1 MAQELAS
8 LVVSLEA
15 NIAKFQSDMGRAA
28 YLTQKALADMQRAAE
43 KLDERI
49 GDLGR
54 NIVGFAAVYV
64 SVDQLASSFR
74 NALNE
79 MDQMVKMSQK
89 FGVATDS
96 LQELAYAGKLSD
108 VEVDKLGLSMKALS
122 VNIAEAV
129 GGSKNQIAAFKA
141 LGLEYQNADGSAR
154 AVADVIND
162 VADKFAGAED
172 GAEKAAW
179 AVALFGKS
187 GQDMIP
193 MLNGGSAGLK
203 ALADEARRFGLVVEN
218 DVLVAAEKFND
229 NMTRMT
235 SMIRGSFNA
244 AVETVVP
251 TMNDFAEA
259 FIAISEES
267 KKLFTGNEGAAWA
280 DTLAVGLA
288 RLLDVIVKIAQMLK
302 ALSGSLR
309 VMVADIEIW
318 GTAVAE
324 SLPSSTYDR
333 IRKGRDVF
341 EQTKQLR
348 AEQKERAQSVM
359 DDYARFVNE
368 PGNAM
373 EQAMLERIAARQRV
387 AIGMTG
393 IPLNSDIA
401 DPKKGRLGAPPK
413 SGSDLET
420 AADKERRR
428 LLKAIVD
435 GRVADLEAGLA
446 KERDAFAAH
455 DQLLAALRQQEVIS
469 AQVFEDARAATRDA
483 MLAAMV
489 RTYDAEI
496 AELQKLKTAKGIEQ
510 SEITDIDN
518 RIAAIAARREK
529 AANDAA
535 AAAQQQAISRGAVQ
549 ASLNVQLRE
558 YAAELDRT
566 NDALVFQATLT
577 ARNAAEVARLVAE
590 YRILAQVEE
599 DIRRAKLASP
609 DEVDEL
615 GMRIEGLRRAK
626 AAGQAAEFAAN
637 ETAVRS
643 LAFQMNEYA
652 MAVQRA
658 TEFENTRLDLTGK
671 TAQEA
676 EKALNA
682 RRIQLDTEEQIR
694 RAQLQSSAPIDRQ
707 PFDERSR
714 KLIEDSNATTARRYQ
729 QLRDPWLG
737 AKAVVVAYG
746 EEASKVGE
754 QIGNVFTTAFRGME
768 DAFVNFV
775 TTGKLSF
782 RDLAD
787 AIIIEMVRIQAR
799 QAAANLGNWLF
810 NVGASMFGPMKATPQ
825 AAGGVWS
832 GGVQKFAT
840 GGIVSSPT
848 MFGTAGGMGLMG
860 EAGPEAILP
869 LKRGAGGRLGVI
881 AQVGQ
886 SSPAVNV
893 SNVYHI
899 DARSDRSQ
907 IIQMIEEGSRRTQAT
922 IQSQIARG
930 STAYSRPA

>member
-96 LQELAYAGKLSD
+96 LQELAHAGKLSD

-122 VNIAEAV
+122 VNLAEAV
-129 GGSKNQIAAFKA
+129 GGSKSQIAAFKA
-141 LGLEYQNADGSAR
+141 LGIEYQNADGSAR

-235 SMIRGSFNA
+235 SMIRGQMNVAVAALLPNLNDLTESFIEISNAQDNVFTASEMSDWTDDLSVGIARVIDVLSLVPKLILGVGTAIRAVIKDVQFLNEIMSAVSAESVISNRILGKPLIGPEVYAKAEERNKAADFNA
-244 AVETVVP
+244 KVWE
-251 TMNDFAEA
+251 
-259 FIAISEES
+259 
-267 KKLFTGNEGAAWA
+267 
-280 DTLAVGLA
+280 
-288 RLLDVIVKIAQMLK
+288 
-302 ALSGSLR
+302 
-309 VMVADIEIW
+309 DIL
-318 GTAVAE
+318 T
-324 SLPSSTYDR
+324 
-333 IRKGRDVF
+333 
-341 EQTKQLR
+341 
-348 AEQKERAQSVM
+348 
-359 DDYARFVNE
+359 N
-368 PGNAM
+368 PGNRM
-373 EQAMLERIAARQRV
+373 EQAMLERIARRKL
-387 AIGMTG
+387 TSPF
-393 IPLNSDIA
+393 PLQDLPDSPAMKN
-401 DPKKGRLGAPPK
+401 GELPPPPQ
-413 SGSDLET
+413 SGSGLET

-435 GRVADLEAGLA
+435 GRVVDLEAGLA

-455 DQLLAALRQQEVIS
+455 DQLLAALRQQELIS
-469 AQVFEDARAATRDA
+469 AQVFEDARAATREA
-483 MLAAMV
+483 MLAATV

-496 AELQKLKTAKGIEQ
+496 TELQKLKTAKGIEQ

-518 RIAAIAARREK
+518 KIAAIAARREK

-549 ASLNVQLRE
+549 ASLNVQMRE

-577 ARNAAEVARLVAE
+577 ARNAADVARLVAE

-707 PFDERSR
+707 PFDERSK
-714 KLIEDSNATTARRYQ
+714 KLIEDSNATTDRRYR

-737 AKAVVVAYG
+737 AKAAVVAYG

-893 SNVYHI
+893 SNIYHI